1 MGRSIIKLAVTD
13 PRFSIVSALESSNS
27 EHLGMDAGTAAGIG
41 PIGIEI
47 GTEAENFDVIID
59 FSSPDGTKSAL
70 DMALKNKS
78 ALVTGTTALPQNVI
92 DDLKSASAEIGIFSA
107 SNFSVGI
114 ALCGDLASQAAKRLP
129 SADIEIIEA
138 HHRNKADAPSGTA
151 MDLAKKIADS
161 RKLNFEKDIVYCRE
175 GKNNLRKPDEI
186 GVSSLRGGGIIGEHS
201 IVFASPYETLI
212 IEHRA
217 ISRDVFAS
225 GALDAA
231 EFVTGKTGYF
241 EINDLLRKQE

>member
-27 EHLGMDAGTAAGIG
+27 EHLGMDVGTAAGIG

-70 DMALKNKS
+70 NMALKIKS

-114 ALCGDLASQAAKRLP
+114 ALCGDLTSQAAKRLP
-129 SADIEIIEA
+129 SADIEIVEA
-138 HHRNKADAPSGTA
+138 HHKNKADAPSGTA
-151 MDLAKKIADS
+151 LELARKIVEA
-161 RKLNFEKDIVYCRE
+161 RNLNFEKDIVYCRD
-175 GKNNLRKPDEI
+175 GKDCSRKPNEI
-186 GVSSLRGGGIIGEHS
+186 GISAVRGGGIIGEHR
-201 IVFASPYETLI
+201 ILVAMPYETLI

-217 ISRDVFAS
+217 ISRDVFAG

-231 EFVTGKTGYF
+231 EFVVGKTGYF
-241 EINDLLRKQE
+241 VINDLLRK